1 MKASEEVKTAL
12 TEGCWRFFV
21 SDLCFVYLQ
30 SWLRFPFFNDDYRR
44 IYLLKLAV
52 ISLHADVNA
61 RASWVACSPFSVFRH
76 RFFFFLRREATTR
89 LAFISASTLTSVWC
103 SYLLICTL
111 SMNIQI
117 LRVLS
122 HWVFLL
128 RSECNCSQCLPVGL
142 NWFLSNPGAL
152 TSSIIC
158 TPQNR
163 KQNVINILYFFIKL
177 MPSCTAE

>member
-12 TEGCWRFFV
+12 TEGCWRFF
-21 SDLCFVYLQ
+21 CFWFVLYTCSLGFA
-30 SWLRFPFFNDDYRR
+30 FPFSMTTIDEYICLNWQLSPYMQTSTRV
-44 IYLLKLAV
+44 LVELPVVLSV
-52 ISLHADVNA
+52 
-61 RASWVACSPFSVFRH
+61 CSGTD
-76 RFFFFLRREATTR
+76 FFFFLRREATTR

-163 KQNVINILYFFIKL
+163 KQNVINILYFFY
-177 MPSCTAE
+177 